1 MNSQQSQKLAQ
12 PELVA
17 LFVSD
22 IHLSPA
28 LPETTSTFLTFLK
41 QTAPQAKQLYI
52 LGDLFE
58 YWVGDDDV
66 ADEYNQKIV
75 STLKALA
82 ESGVE
87 LFWIAGNRDFLV
99 GSIFAEATGAQP
111 LPDPC
116 IVSIAG
122 HNIIICH
129 GDAQCTDDIDYIK
142 FRSMVRNP
150 EWQKQFLSKPLSER
164 KLIVQSMRMN
174 SKTEQ
179 AQKDS
184 NIMDVNSD
192 AIAKLFDASACN
204 IMIHGHTHRPARHTA
219 LGKYRYVLPDWNID
233 TDKDKHRGGWL
244 GVFEDGKIILSDL
257 NGQEI

>member
-1 MNSQQSQKLAQ
+1 ML
-12 PELVA
+12 A

-28 LPETTSTFLTFLK
+28 LPETTNIFQAFLR
-41 QTAPQAKQLYI
+41 QTAMRAKQLYI

-58 YWVGDDDV
+58 YWVGDDDIT
-66 ADEYNQKIV
+66 DDYNQKIV
-75 STLKALA
+75 SALKTVA

-99 GSIFAEATGAQP
+99 GEIFAEMTGIRL
-111 LPDPC
+111 LPDPSV
-116 IVSIAG
+116 VSIG
-122 HNIIICH
+122 GRNIVICH
-129 GDAQCTDDIDYIK
+129 GDAQCTDDTDYIK
-142 FRSMVRNP
+142 FRTVVRNP

-174 SKTEQ
+174 SKSEQ

-184 NIMDVNSD
+184 NIMDVNPD
-192 AIAKLFDASACN
+192 AIAKLFDTSACN
-204 IMIHGHTHRPARHTA
+204 TMIHGHTHRPALHTET
-219 LGKYRYVLPDWNID
+219 GRYRYVLPDWDAD
-233 TDKDKHRGGWL
+233 TDKHKCRGGWL
-244 GVFEDGKIILSDL
+244 SIFADGKILLSDL